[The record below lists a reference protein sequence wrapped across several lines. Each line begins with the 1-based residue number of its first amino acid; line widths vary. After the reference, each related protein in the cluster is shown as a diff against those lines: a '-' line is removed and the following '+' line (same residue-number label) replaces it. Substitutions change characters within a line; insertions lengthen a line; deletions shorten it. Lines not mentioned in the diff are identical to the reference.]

1 MGVTF
6 EGFLIE
12 RDSGSGTLHGRLL
25 VSYVH
30 RGEWVRFETPVLI
43 TMDESRIA
51 IGDLKAFFRVI
62 EEKVDVAV
70 EKLNQQIETVVATLA
85 PAT

>member
-1 MGVTF
+1 MTF

-30 RGEWVRFETPVLI
+30 RGEWVRFETPVLV
-43 TMDESRIA
+43 TMSESWSA
-51 IGDLKAFFRVI
+51 EVDDLKEFFRVI
-62 EEKVDVAV
+62 EGKIDVAV
-70 EKLNQQIETVVATLA
+70 ETLSQQIETAVATLA